1 MSAELPG
8 RAWTP
13 EALARLF
20 PDGLGLRAARRHLT
34 YLETEIAAQ
43 ERRRVDA
50 ARRSHAE
57 GQYETSVLAKLLRA
71 RDETRNYIQRE
82 SAGNP

>member
-13 EALARLF
+13 DGLARLF
-20 PDGLGLRAARRHLT
+20 PDGLGVDAARRHLT

-43 ERRRVDA
+43 ERRRVA
-50 ARRSHAE
+50 AGRRSHSE
-57 GQYETSVLAKLLRA
+57 GQYETGVLAKLRRA
-71 RDETRNYIQRE
+71 WAETRNYIQRE
-82 SAGNP
+82 SAETT